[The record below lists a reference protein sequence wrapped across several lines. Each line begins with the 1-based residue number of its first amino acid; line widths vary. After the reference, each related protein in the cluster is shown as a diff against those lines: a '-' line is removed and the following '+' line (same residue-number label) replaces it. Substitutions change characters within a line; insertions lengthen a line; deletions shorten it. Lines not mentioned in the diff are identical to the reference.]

1 MSIRPD
7 FPKATLTLCVFW
19 DLWVS
24 SFLDEYKEW
33 QAVEPPRTE
42 RQTFRH
48 HQYTGD
54 SGHNRLALT
63 TIQLSPADVFS
74 CTDLLCT
81 PA

>member
-7 FPKATLTLCVFW
+7 FPKATLTLCVVW

-48 HQYTGD
+48 HQYTGGIQD
-54 SGHNRLALT
+54 T
-63 TIQLSPADVFS
+63 TDRR
-74 CTDLLCT
+74 
-81 PA
+81 